1 MKKLSVILSVALMIL
16 FIFSVVGPGAAEE
29 KATREE
35 CVAKTKQGA
44 KLIEEVGL
52 EKALEKM
59 NDMKGPFMWKDS
71 YVYCFEDE
79 TGKIL
84 AHKNQNLIGFE
95 AKDLRDVNGKPY
107 FREMFHI
114 ANTKGEGFVTYMY
127 ARIPGG
133 SFEPKTSYV
142 LKVPG
147 TNVIL
152 GAGFFE

>member
-1 MKKLSVILSVALMIL
+1 MKKLSVILSVSLMIL
-16 FIFSVVGPGAAEE
+16 FIFSVVGSGVAEE
-29 KATREE
+29 RATKEE
-35 CVAKTKQGA
+35 CVAKTKQAA
-44 KLIEEVGL
+44 KLIKDVGL
-52 EKALEKM
+52 EKALEKI
-59 NDMKGPFMWKDS
+59 NDMKGPFVWNDS

-84 AHKNQNLIGFE
+84 AHKNKNIIGFE

-107 FREMFHI
+107 FREFFHV

-133 SFEPKTSYV
+133 APEPKTSYV

-147 TNVIL
+147 TNIIV